1 MMKTKLTA
9 YFCKNSAYKALEALK
24 KPLPKHI
31 KAIKVPCA
39 GRVESAEILK
49 NIEDGAHKVLILAC
63 PIDNCKHI
71 NGNCRAQKRVE
82 MINKTLREVSPEKDR
97 VQLEFV
103 SQVDT
108 HRLKEIL
115 AVY

>member
-1 MMKTKLTA
+1 MKNKLTA
-9 YFCKNSAYKALEALK
+9 YFCENSAYKALKALK
-24 KPLPKHI
+24 KALPKHI

-49 NIEDGAHKVLILAC
+49 NIENGASRVLILAC

-71 NGNCRAQKRVE
+71 NGNCRAQKRAE
-82 MINKTLREVSPEKDR
+82 AINKTLNEVSPEKNR
-97 VQLEFV
+97 VQIEFV

-115 AVY
+115 ANC